1 MQLKE
6 RDFLLIDLE
15 TTGFIKDKHQILE
28 VGMLVI
34 RDNKVINEME
44 LKIKHK
50 EYVITSGAMASNKIN
65 ILEHEET
72 AIYEEEACEKILSFL
87 RANASNDNGF
97 IVIGQ
102 NVQFDLGFMENM
114 FLRNR
119 LIKDYR
125 SLVSY
130 RNLDIMQ
137 LAIIKNM
144 ENKIELEAQ
153 NLDTILKA
161 LSIDESCIPSHVLG
175 QRHRAL
181 ADCYLEYEAYIKLL
195 NL

>member
-1 MQLKE
+1 MQLRE
-6 RDFLLIDLE
+6 REFILIDLE

-34 RDNKVINEME
+34 RDNKIINEME

-50 EYVITSGAMASNKIN
+50 EYVLTAGAMASNKIN

-72 AIYEEEACEKILSFL
+72 AIYEEEACKNILEFL
-87 RANASNDNGF
+87 SNNLTTDSGF

-102 NVQFDLGFMENM
+102 NVQFDIGFLENM
-114 FLRNR
+114 FLRNK

-125 SLVSY
+125 KLISY
-130 RNLDIMQ
+130 RNIDIMQ
-137 LAIIKNM
+137 LAIIKNI
-144 ENKIELEAQ
+144 EGKIELESQ
-153 NLDTILKA
+153 NLDAILEA
-161 LSIDESCIPSHVLG
+161 LRIDESCIPNHVLG

-181 ADCYLEYEAYIKLL
+181 ADCYLEHKAYIELL